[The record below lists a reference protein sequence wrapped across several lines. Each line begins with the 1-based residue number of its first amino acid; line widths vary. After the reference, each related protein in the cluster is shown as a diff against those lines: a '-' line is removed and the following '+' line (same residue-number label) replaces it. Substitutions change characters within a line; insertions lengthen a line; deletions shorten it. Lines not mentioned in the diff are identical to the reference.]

1 MIILRF
7 IHVIASIV
15 CCGYLLASMNSV
27 ISMNGSYTHSAM
39 HVEKY
44 VRTLV
49 IKMSL
54 RMLSANYDENSVIP
68 VYGSYTHSA
77 MHVENSF
84 CFFN

>member
-1 MIILRF
+1 MYGLCVWFLSISMIILRF

-49 IKMSL
+49 IKMFL
-54 RMLSANYDENSVIP
+54 RMLKINNQCQMIRWEIYL
-68 VYGSYTHSA
+68 
-77 MHVENSF
+77 
-84 CFFN
+84 